1 MSVRKRRSVIE
12 ERGGA
17 EVKVEYKRDLKHNYM
32 VIRKPEE
39 NFIESYCIRMLEEPI
54 SDAILLLQQHSI
66 DNQILFYYE
75 ITGKQS
81 MIHLFE
87 KKLLSHEQLKL
98 LMECILAALE
108 LAYEHLLPEDDFI
121 LAPEYIY
128 LDIITNTPSLCFL
141 SGYRKDSRKQM
152 SCLLEYL
159 MNKVDYGDKEAVAL
173 VYQLYAVSRE
183 EDFTLAR
190 FSGILRKQNT
200 EGNIPKNIRTRG
212 EAAALNDIQ
221 SGNRSEDNGRQQA
234 AYLRTNEEFQIKR
247 IKEKEKPS
255 EYGHMDIP
263 VVMERLE
270 EEREVFRYPVT
281 AYLLTG
287 ACFITGILILVLGFT
302 SGILYNTYGER
313 IEYGKL
319 LGLILILLCV
329 ETYLMR
335 IIWNGNNKLAKIIT
349 AREYIDPR
357 QEEMEELPQT
367 DTKYRENMDT
377 VPSAFEFARLTG
389 REHSILHSMLHR
401 EEPDE
406 LYSGRVISEEKK
418 EGVDEEEY
426 NPTCILN
433 DRDHSLALDTTIQLK
448 SLDEELCPSV
458 PITEFPFLIGKLRK
472 NVDYCLKKSVVSRY
486 HAKITK
492 EESKYYITDLN
503 STNGTYVNGAVLN
516 SYEKWELKHGDKV
529 AMANLTFEFTLY

>member
-1 MSVRKRRSVIE
+1 
-12 ERGGA
+12 
-17 EVKVEYKRDLKHNYM
+17 VKVEYKRDLKHNYM
-32 VIRKPEE
+32 VIWKPEE
-39 NFIESYCIRMLEEPI
+39 NFVEPYCIRMLEESI
-54 SDAILLLQQHSI
+54 SEAILLLQQHSI

-81 MIHLFE
+81 MVHLFE
-87 KKLLSHEQLKL
+87 KKRLSHEQLKQ
-98 LMECILAALE
+98 LMESILAALE

-152 SCLLEYL
+152 SSLLEYL

-190 FSGILRKQNT
+190 FSGILRKGNT
-200 EGNIPKNIRTRG
+200 EEIVPKDIKTRR
-212 EAAALNDIQ
+212 EAASINDIQ
-221 SGNRSEDNGRQQA
+221 SGNRPEDNGRQQA
-234 AYLRTNEEFQIKR
+234 AYLRLNEKEFLLKR
-247 IKEKEKPS
+247 VKEQEKPS
-255 EYGHMDIP
+255 EHRHSEIP
-263 VVMERLE
+263 VVMERLD
-270 EEREVFRYPVT
+270 EEREVYRYPVT

-287 ACFITGILILVLGFT
+287 VCFITGILILVLGFT
-302 SGILYNTYGER
+302 SGILYNIYGER

-319 LGLILILLCV
+319 MGLILILLCV

-349 AREYIDPR
+349 EREYIDPR
-357 QEEMEELPQT
+357 QEEMEELPRKN
-367 DTKYRENMDT
+367 TKYRENMDT
-377 VPSAFEFARLTG
+377 DLPAFESVRLTG
-389 REHSILHSMLHR
+389 REHSLLQSMLHR
-401 EEPDE
+401 GEPDG
-406 LYSGRVISEEKK
+406 LCTGRTIFEEKK
-418 EGVDEEEY
+418 EGMDEEEEY

-433 DRDHSLALDTTIQLK
+433 DGDHSQAVETIIQLK

-458 PITEFPFLIGKLRK
+458 PIIEFPFFIGKLRK

-503 STNGTYVNGAVLN
+503 STNGTYVNGAVLD

-529 AMANLTFEFTLY
+529 ALANLTFEFTLY